1 MIFPFKKILAIL
13 VIIAITI
20 PCISGSKKPSK
31 TTESEPIPITVLLQP
46 TIESVYE
53 SLHLDQKGLSKVAFD
68 YAINGYKELKQKGM
82 LHNDSIIT
90 IVDFD
95 QPSYNKRMYIIDVKN
110 FKMLFNT
117 WTAHGRNTGQ
127 ETAKYFS
134 NRPQSYQSS
143 LGFYL
148 TDKSYNG
155 KNGYSLKLIGL
166 EKENSNALNRAIVLH
181 GAPYVSQRMI
191 NAQGYIGRSQGCPA
205 VPQELNKPI
214 IEKIKGGS
222 CFFIYNNAYHFDN
235 RI

>member
-1 MIFPFKKILAIL
+1 MIIPFKKFILSLA
-13 VIIAITI
+13 IIAITI
-20 PCISGSKKPSK
+20 PGISGLKDPSK
-31 TTESEPIPITVLLQP
+31 TSDGETKPLIIQLQP
-46 TIESVYE
+46 TIESVYD
-53 SLHLDQKGLSKVAFD
+53 SLHLDQKGLSKVAFE
-68 YAINGYKELKQKGM
+68 YAVNGYKELKKKGM

-110 FKMLFNT
+110 YKMLFNT

-148 TDKSYNG
+148 TDTSYNG

-166 EKENSNALNRAIVLH
+166 EKENSNAMNRAIVLH

-191 NAQGYIGRSQGCPA
+191 NSKGYIGRSQGCPA